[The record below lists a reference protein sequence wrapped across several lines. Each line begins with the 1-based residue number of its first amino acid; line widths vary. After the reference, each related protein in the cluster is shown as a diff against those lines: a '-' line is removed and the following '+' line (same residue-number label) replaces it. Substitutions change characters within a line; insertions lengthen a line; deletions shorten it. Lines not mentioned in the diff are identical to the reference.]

1 MAAADGASAGAGPL
15 RVMASPVPH
24 AEILRYVKDH
34 LAPGF
39 DLKVLEIAG
48 SVRPNELL
56 AAGDIDANF
65 FQHLPFLRSQEQTL
79 GLRFAVAAAV
89 HLEPLGL
96 YSHRIR
102 RFADLPRGS
111 AVTVPNDA
119 VNLSRALYLLE
130 SQHLIGLRPG
140 LDERARQMVTPHD
153 IVANALDLRFIQ
165 VDGPQLA
172 RSVGD
177 AALAVINGNYAL
189 EAGLN
194 PAREALALEGTAGSP
209 YVNILVTMPRL
220 ASDSRIVRLASLLHS
235 HALAEFIRQRYQ
247 GAVIPVV
254 E

>member
-1 MAAADGASAGAGPL
+1 MAAAAGASAGAGPL

-153 IVANALDLRFIQ
+153 IVANPLDLRFIQ

-172 RSVGD
+172 RSIGD